1 MDKDFAV
8 QVEEILE
15 DYRRDVAEVT
25 AKSMNGVARASV
37 NKLRS
42 SSPVGYTGKY
52 AKGWQVKKLDKMTQ
66 VVHNA
71 TAYQLTHLLENGH
84 VVRNAKG
91 TYGRTNG
98 IKHIKPVEE
107 WANSELPLEIERELN
122 K

>member
-25 AKSMNGVARASV
+25 TKSRNGVARASV

-52 AKGWQVKKLDKMTQ
+52 AKGWHGKKLDKMTQ

-84 VVRNAKG
+84 VVRNAYG
-91 TYGRTNG
+91 EYGRAPAH
-98 IKHIKPVEE
+98 KHIEPVEA
-107 WANSELPLEIERELN
+107 WASEELIERIEREL
-122 K
+122 